1 MTKKLTWKIWLLIIV
16 LALSILAI
24 FGMPPV
30 ALQKGVKI
38 SSVEQ
43 NSSLYDQGMRQ
54 GQILLS
60 IDEYAIQDL
69 EDYRFF
75 ISETFPLDQSK
86 KLIFKTKQGEYVIYT
101 NQTPEIIVEGI
112 SNTHIKLG
120 LDLSGGSRALVKA
133 ENKTLSSNEIAD
145 LVSITSNRLNEFGL
159 TDLKVFPVSDLSG
172 EHFMMIEIAGATPRD
187 LKKLISEQGKFE
199 AKIGEEVVFVG
210 GERDISSVGRDAQN
224 SRIERCGQTQE
235 GYSCRFSFSITLSGD
250 SAKRHANLTDQLTV
264 NITPQGN
271 YLSES
276 LDLYLDEKLVDS
288 LLISEDLQGRV
299 TTQISISGS
308 GSGPTQEEAY
318 EDSKEQ
324 MKKLQT
330 ILIPGSLPYKL
341 EIVKLDTIS
350 PILGDKFMNS
360 ILLAGLAALLAVA
373 LIIFIRYRSIK
384 PSMALLITII
394 SEVIIIL
401 GIASLID
408 WNLDLPSIAGILATI
423 GTGIDQQIII
433 LDEAKEKTIL
443 SLAKRL
449 KRAFSIIL
457 GAYFTAVVALIPLLW
472 AGAGLLK
479 GFAITTIIGISV
491 GVLITRPAFTDMV
504 KIFESKNVS

>member
-1 MTKKLTWKIWLLIIV
+1 MKIKLTWKLWVLIIALV
-16 LALSILAI
+16 LSLLAI
-24 FGMPPV
+24 FGMPP
-30 ALQKGVKI
+30 AFLQKGVEI
-38 SSVEQ
+38 SSIDQ
-43 NSSLYDQGMRQ
+43 NTSLYDQGMRQ
-54 GQILLS
+54 GQILVS
-60 IDEYAIQDL
+60 INGQQTKDIEAYTN
-69 EDYRFF
+69 F
-75 ISETFPLDQSK
+75 ISEKFPLNQSEK
-86 KLIFKTKQGEYVIYT
+86 ITFKTNTGEYIIYT
-101 NQTPEIIVEGI
+101 NKTPEIIVEKI
-112 SNTHIKLG
+112 PKTHIKLG

-133 ENKTLSSNEIAD
+133 ENKTLSSKEIAD
-145 LVSITSNRLNEFGL
+145 LISVTSNRLNEFGL
-159 TDLKVFPVSDLSG
+159 TDLKVLPVSDLAG
-172 EHFMMIEIAGATPRD
+172 EHFMLIEIAGTTPKD

-199 AKIGEEVVFVG
+199 AKIGKDIVFIG
-210 GERDISSVGRDAQN
+210 GDKDIASVGRDAQN
-224 SRIERCGQTQE
+224 ARIEGCDPGE
-235 GYSCRFSFSITLSGD
+235 GGYFCRFSFSITLSGD
-250 SAKRHANLTDQLTV
+250 SAKRHAELTKNLSV
-264 NITPQGN
+264 NSTAQGN
-271 YLSES
+271 YLSEK

-288 LLISEDLQGRV
+288 LFISEDLQGRV

-318 EDSKEQ
+318 EKAKEE

-330 ILIPGSLPYKL
+330 VLITGSLPFKL
-341 EIVKLDTIS
+341 EIIKLDTIS
-350 PILGDKFMNS
+350 PILGDNFMNS

-373 LIIFIRYRSIK
+373 IVILIRYRKFKASA
-384 PSMALLITII
+384 ALLITVI
-394 SEVIIIL
+394 SEVVIIL

-433 LDEAKEKTIL
+433 LDEAREKEIM
-443 SLAKRL
+443 SLKQKL

-504 KIFESKNVS
+504 KKIEEKNVS